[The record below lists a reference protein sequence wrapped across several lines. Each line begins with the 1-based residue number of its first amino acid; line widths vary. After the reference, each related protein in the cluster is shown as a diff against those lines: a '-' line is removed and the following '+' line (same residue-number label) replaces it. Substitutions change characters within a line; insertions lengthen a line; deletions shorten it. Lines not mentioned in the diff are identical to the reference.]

1 MKIEVTPPEQ
11 SPIQPYAFDRIL
23 SIDMISGP
31 PGLAMA
37 QVRGENDSDMQ
48 LSYKKKFYKAFYG
61 NYLIPN
67 GSFVNYE
74 SKYDSGKT
82 VLTKASD
89 FIIFVNRVKLILGL
103 EET

>member
-31 PGLAMA
+31 PGLEMA

-48 LSYKKKFYKAFYG
+48 CSYQKQFYKTFYG
-61 NYLIPN
+61 NFLIPK
-67 GSFVNYE
+67 GSFVHYE
-74 SKYDSGKT
+74 SKYDSEEI

>member
-11 SPIQPYAFDRIL
+11 SPIKPYAFDHVL
-23 SIDMISGP
+23 SIDIIDVPLKSGI
-31 PGLAMA
+31 A
-37 QVRGENDSDMQ
+37 QVKGQNDFCDYKPEFYR
-48 LSYKKKFYKAFYG
+48 SYYG

-74 SKYDSGKT
+74 SKYDSGEI